1 MSYRRYEIA
10 RDYILLAILAFGVF
24 IMIAAFIMDTLN
36 PAPAPG
42 KFEIVDKY
50 NSCNVIRY
58 ISPSNEWIY
67 FLDCSPTKPA
77 ALKALE

>member
-1 MSYRRYEIA
+1 MSYRKYEIA
-10 RDYILLAILAFGVF
+10 RDYILLAILAFGLF
-24 IMIAAFIMDTLN
+24 TMIAAFTMDILN
-36 PAPAPG
+36 PAPAPR

-67 FLDCSPTKPA
+67 FLDCSPTKSVA
-77 ALKALE
+77 SKALE